1 MQQEVIPRVSV
12 EVGYHRRWFDSFSV
26 TGQPRGRTVRLPGRY
41 SVPVPA
47 DPRLPD
53 SDGYVIGDLF
63 DITPTAF
70 GRTDNYI
77 TMTKNYGEVV
87 NYWHG
92 VDMQV
97 NARLRNGLML
107 QGGTSTGRAV
117 QDECDVVI
125 DNPSRRNGA
134 FNGATMATPTQCKV
148 VLPFLT
154 DVRGLVVYTVPKIDV
169 QLSSTLQSRPGPE
182 IPAVWNVPSAIV
194 AQSLGRPLAGNQA
207 NVPVNVLNPGDVF
220 GDRITQVDLRI
231 AKLLRFGRTRTN
243 MGIDV
248 YNLLNSNVPLTYV
261 TTYGTT
267 WGNPNSILDAR
278 FVKLSAQIDF

>member
-1 MQQEVIPRVSV
+1 
-12 EVGYHRRWFDSFSV
+12 
-26 TGQPRGRTVRLPGRY
+26 
-41 SVPVPA
+41 
-47 DPRLPD
+47 
-53 SDGYVIGDLF
+53 
-63 DITPTAF
+63 
-70 GRTDNYI
+70 
-77 TMTKNYGEVV
+77 MTTNYGEVI

-92 VDMQV
+92 VDVQV

-125 DNPSRRNGA
+125 DNPSRRNGL
-134 FNGATMATPTQCKV
+134 FNGSTTATQCKV

-182 IPAVWNVPSAIV
+182 IPALWNVPSALV
-194 AQSLGRPLAGNQA
+194 AQSLGRPLAGNAA
-207 NVPVNVLNPGDVF
+207 NVQVNVLNPGDVF

-243 MGIDV
+243 IGLDV
-248 YNLLNSNVPLTYV
+248 YNLLNSNVPLNYV
-261 TTYGTT
+261 TMYGTT
-267 WGNPNSILDAR
+267 WRNPNSILDAR
-278 FVKLSAQIDF
+278 FAKISAQIDF